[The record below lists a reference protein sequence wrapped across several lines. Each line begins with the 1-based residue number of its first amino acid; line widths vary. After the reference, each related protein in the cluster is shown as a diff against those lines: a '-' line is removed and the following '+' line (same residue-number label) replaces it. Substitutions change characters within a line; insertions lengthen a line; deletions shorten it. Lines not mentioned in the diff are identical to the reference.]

1 MIFWLA
7 VALESSQSSAIYETI
22 ILLDKTKQGIYAQDK
37 TDGAAVGRAFLFGA
51 GWFAAGR
58 LSISQPTCSCSP
70 SASDNAARRRSRHTG
85 ARACRPNQTAAHRP
99 HQSRRFGAVQGFRR
113 KRLAPEQGFR
123 DGETAVRSDLKIEN
137 TKTPSLYLTERY
149 GMTSFTYPVLNGKY
163 LVKLHFAET
172 YEGIT
177 GPGQRVFSFNVQGHE
192 FKDVDIW
199 VKAGGP
205 LRAYVE
211 SVPVEVSDG
220 NVHITFTL
228 NVDNPEINAIEI
240 IPQP

>member
-1 MIFWLA
+1 MK
-7 VALESSQSSAIYETI
+7 QSFY
-22 ILLDKTKQGIYAQDK
+22 LTKQNKEFMRKIK
-37 TDGAAVGRAFLFGA
+37 
-51 GWFAAGR
+51 
-58 LSISQPTCSCSP
+58 
-70 SASDNAARRRSRHTG
+70 
-85 ARACRPNQTAAHRP
+85 QTAPQLGGLFFSALAGLLLAGC
-99 HQSRRFGAVQGFRR
+99 QSANQPAPAPQAQAIMPLVAAPATPAPAPADPTKPQPIVRIKAGVSAPFKDSEGNVW
-113 KRLAPEQGFR
+113 LPEQGFR